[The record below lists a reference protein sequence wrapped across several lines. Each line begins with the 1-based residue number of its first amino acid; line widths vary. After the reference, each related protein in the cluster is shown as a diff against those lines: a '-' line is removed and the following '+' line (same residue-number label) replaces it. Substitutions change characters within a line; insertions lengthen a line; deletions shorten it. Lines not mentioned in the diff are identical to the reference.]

1 MRCEL
6 RPKKKLTIQNKYEE
20 SVLSEVQA
28 EADKTLTVE
37 T

>member
-6 RPKKKLTIQNKYEE
+6 RPKKKLTIQNRHEY

-28 EADKTLTVE
+28 EADETLTVQI
-37 T
+37 